1 MKSAWLAGGAAL
13 ALSSAMVLAQ
23 DAPVDL
29 LPPGFDEPA
38 PAATPTPTPRA
49 TQAPAAPGPAAAPR
63 DPGEAGASQSG
74 EVVQPLPTQPAPV
87 GGTDLDLADLPTLE
101 ELEAM
106 STDELDEL
114 LGLKPK
120 FDIPPAARRS
130 MEQVGILGQREG
142 GLPAASLARQPA
154 ALVRAVLAGTTR
166 PMVSRWGHILL
177 RRALAS
183 RLATPEG
190 MDPVEF
196 ATLRVRALNA
206 LGEHV
211 VARAVVQD
219 IDTANYSP
227 ALTDAAVEAYIGS
240 ADIIGACPAVRL
252 VDTQRDDAEWQMLAG
267 ICNAYAG
274 EATRAQN
281 DLRRLLSRTEDD
293 RIDVLLAQRV
303 AGSAGR
309 GRRAVTIEWDGIAGL
324 TPWRFALANALG
336 EPVPD
341 ELLGDAEPDLLR
353 TAALTPALTPLQRA
367 RAADLAAASGILSSA
382 AMVDLYG
389 QIFAEEGAEGDAA
402 VTASRL
408 REAYVGTDP
417 LQRLAAIRDIWGGG
431 GGEFSYGRVV
441 LTAYAA
447 ARLPVDDALADDAD
461 GLVAAMLAAGLDR
474 DAMRWAGVVDDGS
487 VGWAMLALADPDG
500 SATVS
505 DGELDGFVDDD
516 DSPRQHKS
524 RMLLAGLAGLGRVA
538 DAEIVEYG
546 ERLGIDLAAQ
556 TRWTRMIERAAEVDN
571 PALVAMLAGLGM
583 QGSGWD
589 RMTARHL
596 FHIVSALRRVG
607 LEAEARMIAAE
618 AVARA

>member
-49 TQAPAAPGPAAAPR
+49 TQAPAAPGPAAARR

-183 RLATPEG
+183 RLATPEE

-252 VDTQRDDAEWQMLAG
+252 IDTQRDDAEWQMLAG

-367 RAADLAAASGILSSA
+367 RAADIAAASGILSSA
-382 AMVDLYG
+382 AMVDLYS

-417 LQRLAAIRDIWGGG
+417 LQRLAAIRDI
-431 GGEFSYGRVV
+431 
-441 LTAYAA
+441 
-447 ARLPVDDALADDAD
+447 
-461 GLVAAMLAAGLDR
+461 
-474 DAMRWAGVVDDGS
+474 
-487 VGWAMLALADPDG
+487 
-500 SATVS
+500 
-505 DGELDGFVDDD
+505 
-516 DSPRQHKS
+516 
-524 RMLLAGLAGLGRVA
+524 
-538 DAEIVEYG
+538 
-546 ERLGIDLAAQ
+546 
-556 TRWTRMIERAAEVDN
+556 
-571 PALVAMLAGLGM
+571 
-583 QGSGWD
+583 
-589 RMTARHL
+589 
-596 FHIVSALRRVG
+596 
-607 LEAEARMIAAE
+607 
-618 AVARA
+618 

>member
-1 MKSAWLAGGAAL
+1 
-13 ALSSAMVLAQ
+13 MVLAQ

-63 DPGEAGASQSG
+63 DPGEAGASQPG

-281 DLRRLLSRTEDD
+281 DLRSLLSRTEDD

-309 GRRAVTIEWDGIAGL
+309 GRRAVTIEWDGIAAL

-367 RAADLAAASGILSSA
+367 RAADIAAASGILSSA
-382 AMVDLYG
+382 AMVDLYS

-500 SATVS
+500 SAMVS

-538 DAEIVEYG
+538 DAEIAEYG

-556 TRWTRMIERAAEVDN
+556 TRWTRMIERAADVDN

>member
-281 DLRRLLSRTEDD
+281 DLRRLMSRTEDD

-324 TPWRFALANALG
+324 TTWRFALANALG

-367 RAADLAAASGILSSA
+367 RAADIAAASGILSSA
-382 AMVDLYG
+382 AMVDLYS

-417 LQRLAAIRDIWGGG
+417 LQRLAAIHDIWGG

-500 SATVS
+500 SPMVS

-538 DAEIVEYG
+538 DAEIAEYG

>member
-38 PAATPTPTPRA
+38 PAPTPTPTPRA

-87 GGTDLDLADLPTLE
+87 GGTDLDLADLPALE

-183 RLATPEG
+183 RLATPEE

-309 GRRAVTIEWDGIAGL
+309 GRRAVTIEWDGIAAL

-367 RAADLAAASGILSSA
+367 RAADIAAASGILSSA
-382 AMVDLYG
+382 AMVDLYS

-417 LQRLAAIRDIWGGG
+417 LQRLAAIRDIWGG

-500 SATVS
+500 
-505 DGELDGFVDDD
+505 
-516 DSPRQHKS
+516 
-524 RMLLAGLAGLGRVA
+524 
-538 DAEIVEYG
+538 
-546 ERLGIDLAAQ
+546 
-556 TRWTRMIERAAEVDN
+556 
-571 PALVAMLAGLGM
+571 
-583 QGSGWD
+583 
-589 RMTARHL
+589 
-596 FHIVSALRRVG
+596 
-607 LEAEARMIAAE
+607 
-618 AVARA
+618 

>member
-183 RLATPEG
+183 RLATPEE

-309 GRRAVTIEWDGIAGL
+309 GRRAVTIEWDGIAAL

-367 RAADLAAASGILSSA
+367 RAADIAAASGILSSA
-382 AMVDLYG
+382 AMVDLYS

-431 GGEFSYGRVV
+431 GEFSYGRVV

-447 ARLPVDDALADDAD
+447 ARLPVDDALADDVD

-500 SATVS
+500 SAMVS

-538 DAEIVEYG
+538 DAEIAEYG

-556 TRWTRMIERAAEVDN
+556 TRWTQMIERAAEVDN

>member
-63 DPGEAGASQSG
+63 DPGETGASQSG

-101 ELEAM
+101 QLEAL
-106 STDELDEL
+106 STDALDEW
-114 LGLKPK
+114 LGLRPK

-219 IDTANYSP
+219 IDTANYSR

-367 RAADLAAASGILSSA
+367 RAADIAAASGILSSA
-382 AMVDLYG
+382 AMVDLYS

-417 LQRLAAIRDIWGGG
+417 LQRLAAIRDIWGG

-487 VGWAMLALADPDG
+487 VGWGMLALADPDG
-500 SATVS
+500 SAMVS

-538 DAEIVEYG
+538 DAEIAEYG

-556 TRWTRMIERAAEVDN
+556 TRWTRMIERAADVDN

>member
-38 PAATPTPTPRA
+38 PAPTPTPTPRA

-63 DPGEAGASQSG
+63 DPGEAGASQPG

-309 GRRAVTIEWDGIAGL
+309 GRRAVTIEWDGIAAL

-367 RAADLAAASGILSSA
+367 RAADIAAASGILSSA
-382 AMVDLYG
+382 AMVDLYS

-500 SATVS
+500 SAMVS
-505 DGELDGFVDDD
+505 DGELDGFVDED

-538 DAEIVEYG
+538 DAEIAEYG